1 MFEVRRTLLI
11 SVLLSRLVEVPISV
25 VEGFTLDA
33 VVIWNLTILVLLSL
47 VFELCRSNVE
57 RPFVMYGKS
66 FTSAV
71 LVLILLEI
79 AEVTRRGFTLDTAL
93 LDSVVKN
100 FVIDIVGLV
109 KSLEVDFTGVVLMVV
124 LDTGKVFESGAG
136 KDNIHCTLFT

>member
-11 SVLLSRLVEVPISV
+11 SVLLSRLFEVPISV

-33 VVIWNLTILVLLSL
+33 VVIWNLTISVLLSL

-124 LDTGKVFESGAG
+124 LDTGKVFKSGAG

>member
-33 VVIWNLTILVLLSL
+33 VVIWNLTISVLLSL

-124 LDTGKVFESGAG
+124 LDTGKVFKSGAG

>member
-33 VVIWNLTILVLLSL
+33 VVIWNLTISVLLSL
-47 VFELCRSNVE
+47 MFELFRSNVE
-57 RPFVMYGKS
+57 RPFVMYEKC

-79 AEVTRRGFTLDTAL
+79 AEVTRLGFTLDMVL
-93 LDSVVKN
+93 LDSVV
-100 FVIDIVGLV
+100 
-109 KSLEVDFTGVVLMVV
+109 
-124 LDTGKVFESGAG
+124 
-136 KDNIHCTLFT
+136 

>member
-11 SVLLSRLVEVPISV
+11 SVLLSRLFEVPISV

-33 VVIWNLTILVLLSL
+33 VVIWNLTISVLLSL

-57 RPFVMYGKS
+57 RPFVMYEKC

-79 AEVTRRGFTLDTAL
+79 AEVTRLGFTLDMVL
-93 LDSVVKN
+93 LDSVV
-100 FVIDIVGLV
+100 
-109 KSLEVDFTGVVLMVV
+109 
-124 LDTGKVFESGAG
+124 
-136 KDNIHCTLFT
+136 

>member
-11 SVLLSRLVEVPISV
+11 SVLLSRLFEVPISV

-33 VVIWNLTILVLLSL
+33 VVIWNLTISVLLSL

-57 RPFVMYGKS
+57 RPFVMNGKS

-79 AEVTRRGFTLDTAL
+79 AEVTRRGFTLAL